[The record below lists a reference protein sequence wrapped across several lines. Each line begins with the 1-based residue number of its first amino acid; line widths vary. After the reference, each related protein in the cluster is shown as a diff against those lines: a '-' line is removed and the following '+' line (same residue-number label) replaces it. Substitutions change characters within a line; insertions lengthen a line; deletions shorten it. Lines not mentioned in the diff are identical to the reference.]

1 MTHDGLG
8 HSSWARSPRSANAE
22 RGRQLALV
30 PADRV
35 SQTRHILREREGGLG
50 NGKRGPLTQA
60 LGGDEALGPVAED
73 QLVVAPAG
81 FLRAC
86 QAQFRTEGFY
96 LGGRRG
102 DFEGEQREKKGKE
115 RRVGREAKK

>member
-8 HSSWARSPRSANAE
+8 HSSWH
-22 RGRQLALV
+22 GRPALRMPNGDAGLSLV
-30 PADRV
+30 PAYRV
-35 SQTRHILREREGGLG
+35 SQTRHILRVREGGLG
-50 NGKRGPLTQA
+50 NGKRGPLTPA

-73 QLVVAPAG
+73 QLVVTPAG

-96 LGGRRG
+96 LGG
-102 DFEGEQREKKGKE
+102 F
-115 RRVGREAKK
+115 